1 MPLTTFNNSEEFRSF
16 TDWDFEDDRYQGC
29 PSDSTVAMQMYRHD
43 QFFPSTRTIANA
55 TSYNNLGYHQE
66 LWDPELKE
74 QLGTFKF
81 NFKLD

>member
-1 MPLTTFNNSEEFRSF
+1 
-16 TDWDFEDDRYQGC
+16 
-29 PSDSTVAMQMYRHD
+29 MYRHD

-55 TSYNNLGYHQE
+55 TSYNNLGYHHE